1 MKVRLKDI
9 AVDDLDRQSAILL
22 NNFIKTAKMQEGVD
36 IDLDDEHLVHRVFNM
51 GKNTENTSLR
61 MVFLSFRRTLRRCMK
76 ERSKQDSER
85 MLLN

>member
-22 NNFIKTAKMQEGVD
+22 NNFIKTAKMQEGID

-76 ERSKQDSER
+76 ERRSGTMMNEV
-85 MLLN
+85 LN